1 MRLLSSLH
9 IDQFHLNILMKLEQ
23 MSVDTHRIR
32 FVRKSGELRR
42 VVVKHAHHVETSDK
56 PMFPIE
62 RPRHE
67 HTRASSE
74 DS

>member
-1 MRLLSSLH
+1 M
-9 IDQFHLNILMKLEQ
+9 FMKLEQ

-32 FVRKSGELRR
+32 FVRKNGELRR
-42 VVVKHAHHVETSDK
+42 VVVKHVTHVETPEH